1 MIRTQV
7 YLPDELYRELKLL
20 AASGKYKFS
29 ELLREGVEEV
39 IRKKK
44 KKAKGKHDPWKDF
57 IGAIKGVKTDA
68 VKDID
73 DYYKTG
79 VVK

>member
-44 KKAKGKHDPWKDF
+44 KKAKGKHDPWK
-57 IGAIKGVKTDA
+57 TDA